1 MLRLGLLG
9 FRMFVIVSEFIVPE
23 AYNPEASNFPLCVKI
38 LAGAAVQ
45 SEARKIV
52 LPKYG
57 IRDSR
62 LKTLSLQ
69 RLYK

>member
-1 MLRLGLLG
+1 MCEEPCSG
-9 FRMFVIVSEFIVPE
+9 F
-23 AYNPEASNFPLCVKI
+23 
-38 LAGAAVQ
+38 LAGAVVQ
-45 SEARKIV
+45 SEAREII

-69 RLYK
+69 RLYMLLYIV